1 VLDCQWLQRLHGY
14 GILSVSFRPS
24 EQVVV
29 LRGYLRQRQ
38 MLLRYA
44 AQHAGREKIDW
55 SSAFDQELEE
65 AASVAG
71 ASWSQ
76 IMIRIILP
84 LLATSFISGWI
95 WVASQSMRN
104 LSIPLMLS
112 TRDSEVLSVV
122 MWQKWGDGY
131 PGQTA
136 ALGMMLILALA
147 VIAVIGRLIAI
158 RRT

>member
-1 VLDCQWLQRLHGY
+1 MVGAITQLH
-14 GILSVSFRPS
+14 
-24 EQVVV
+24 Q
-29 LRGYLRQRQ
+29 
-38 MLLRYA
+38 
-44 AQHAGREKIDW
+44 D
-55 SSAFDQELEE
+55 LEE

-76 IMIRIILP
+76 IMMRIILP

-147 VIAVIGRLIAI
+147 IIAVIGRFIAI
-158 RRT
+158 RRA